1 MTHEDPGTLEVVICG
16 VARNCA
22 RSIERDIR
30 TLQRAAS
37 LFRRAQVLVVESD
50 SSDNTLAILQT
61 LSQRDAGV
69 RCISLGSLR
78 ERLPQR
84 TARIATA
91 RNACLD
97 ELAAN
102 PIYAAASH
110 MVMVDLDGMCRD
122 LTRHALASCWAAD
135 APLWDMCGAN
145 QGDYYYDVWTIR
157 HPQWCPGDCWRE
169 HEALVPLLGKTA
181 ADEVALFSR
190 MVHIAPARPWI
201 EVDSAFGGLAIYRR
215 SSIGAARYVGL
226 DGQGREVCDHVGLH
240 LAMRAAG
247 RRLFVNP
254 ALINARSTKH
264 AGRKKFFRTLRR
276 KLWNAL
282 RGQSGA

>member
-1 MTHEDPGTLEVVICG
+1 MTREDPALLDVVICG

-30 TLQRAAS
+30 NLQRAAS
-37 LFRRAQVLVVESD
+37 LFRRVQVLVVESD
-50 SSDNTLAILQT
+50 SSDNTLALLQA
-61 LSQRDAGV
+61 LSARDPAV
-69 RCISLGSLR
+69 RCISLGHLR
-78 ERLPQR
+78 ERHPKR
-84 TARIATA
+84 TERIAMA

-102 PIYAAASH
+102 PLYAAASH
-110 MVMVDLDGMCRD
+110 MVMVDLDGMCRH
-122 LTRHALASCWAAD
+122 LTRAALASCWAAD
-135 APLWDMCGAN
+135 APPWDMCGAN

-169 HEALVPLLGKTA
+169 HELLVPLLGKAA

-190 MVHIAPARPWI
+190 MVHIAPTRPWI

-215 SSIGAARYVGL
+215 ASIGAARYVGL
-226 DGQGREVCDHVGLH
+226 DEQGREVCDHVGLH

-247 RRLFVNP
+247 RRIFINP
-254 ALINARSTKH
+254 ALINARSTQH
-264 AGRKKFFRTLRR
+264 AGRKKFWRTLRR
-276 KLWNAL
+276 RLWNAL
-282 RGQSGA
+282 RGHD

>member
-1 MTHEDPGTLEVVICG
+1 MTREDPATLDVVICG

-30 TLQRAAS
+30 TLQRAAG
-37 LFRRAQVLVVESD
+37 LFKRVQVLVVESD
-50 SSDNTLAILQT
+50 SSDNTLAILQ
-61 LSQRDAGV
+61 SMAARDASV
-69 RCISLGSLR
+69 RHLGLGNLR
-78 ERLPQR
+78 ERMPQR
-84 TARIATA
+84 TARIAAA

-102 PIYAAASH
+102 PIYAGASH
-110 MVMVDLDGMCRD
+110 MIMVDLDGMCRH
-122 LTRHALASCWAAD
+122 LSREALASCWAAD
-135 APLWDMCGAN
+135 APPWDVCGAN

-169 HEALVPLLGKTA
+169 HEALVPLLGKAA
-181 ADEVALFSR
+181 ADEVAIFSR
-190 MVHIAPARPWI
+190 MVHIAPTRPWI

-215 SSIGAARYVGL
+215 AAIGAARYVGL
-226 DGQGREVCDHVGLH
+226 DEQGREVCDHVGLN

-247 RRLFVNP
+247 RRIFVNP
-254 ALINARSTKH
+254 ALINARSTQH
-264 AGRKKFFRTLRR
+264 AGRKKFWRTARR

-282 RGQSGA
+282 RGHD

>member
-1 MTHEDPGTLEVVICG
+1 MTREDPTTLDVVICG

-22 RSIERDIR
+22 RSIERDIA
-30 TLQRAAS
+30 TLQRAAT
-37 LFRRAQVLVVESD
+37 LFARVQMLVVESD
-50 SSDNTLAILQT
+50 SSDDTLAILQRIG
-61 LSQRDAGV
+61 QRDASV
-69 RCISLGSLR
+69 RSLSLGALR
-78 ERLPQR
+78 ERHPKR
-84 TARIATA
+84 TERIAMA

-97 ELAAN
+97 ELASN
-102 PIYAAASH
+102 PVYATTSH
-110 MVMVDLDGMCRD
+110 MIMVDLDGMCRH
-122 LTRHALASCWAAD
+122 LTREALASCWATD
-135 APLWDMCGAN
+135 TPPWDVCGAN

-169 HEALVPLLGKTA
+169 HEALVPLLGTTA

-190 MVHIAPARPWI
+190 MVHIAPTRPWI

-215 SSIGAARYVGL
+215 AAIGGARYLGL
-226 DGQGREVCDHVGLH
+226 DDQGREVCDHVGLN

-247 RRLFVNP
+247 RRIFINP

-282 RGQSGA
+282 RGRD